1 MASQPA
7 KKTFEIYI
15 HILKKLR
22 QSGNENHTKNVV
34 GKLFSDHF
42 LKNQF

>member
-7 KKTFEIYI
+7 KQTFEIYI

-22 QSGNENHTKNVV
+22 QSDKENHTKNVV
-34 GKLFSDHF
+34 EKLFSAHF